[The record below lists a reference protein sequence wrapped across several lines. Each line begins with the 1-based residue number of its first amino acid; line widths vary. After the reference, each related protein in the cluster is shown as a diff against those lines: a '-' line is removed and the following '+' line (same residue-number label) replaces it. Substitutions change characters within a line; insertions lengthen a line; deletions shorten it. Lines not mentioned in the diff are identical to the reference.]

1 MRQRGTGRWKGSGRK
16 QRKTDLER
24 APIRPG
30 DSVIIEKSGF
40 EFFQTNRVEPRITR
54 RVFVPCSF
62 LSEAAGDFSYAETG
76 GSGGAGARKTEIL
89 TNTGRK
95 GEETMIITLKDGST
109 KEYGSPM
116 SVLDIAKDISE
127 GLGRMATAGEQDGE
141 VVDLRH
147 VVDRDCQLNI
157 LTVNDPEGLA
167 AYRHTTSHILAQAVK
182 RLYPQAKLAIGPS
195 IADGFYYDIDIDGGF
210 TPEDLEKLESEMK
223 KIIKEALPLRRFT
236 LPRDKAIAFMEERQE
251 PYKVELI
258 EDLPEG
264 SEISFYEQ
272 GEFVDLCAGPHLMST
287 KPVKAFKL
295 TSLAGAYWRGN
306 EHNKMLTRIYGTA
319 FAKKSDLDD
328 YLTMIEEAKKR
339 DHRKL
344 GKELGLFMM
353 HDAGPGFPFFLPK
366 GMVLKNTLLDY
377 WRELH
382 RKNGYEEISTPIIL
396 NRSLWETSGHWDHYK
411 DNMYT
416 TVIDEQDY
424 AVKPMNCPGGV
435 LVYQSEPRSY
445 RDLPLRLGEL
455 GIVHRHEKSGQ
466 LHGLMRVRCFTQDDA
481 HIFMTPEQMK
491 DEIKGVARLIDE
503 VYSLFGFKYHVE
515 LSTRPEDSMGSDEDW
530 ELATDALRGALG
542 ELGLDY
548 EVNEGD
554 GAFYGP
560 KIDFHLQDSLGRT
573 WQCGT
578 IQLDF
583 QLPLRFQLE
592 YTGADGEKH
601 RPIMIHRVAFGSIER
616 FIGILIE
623 HFAGAFPTW
632 LAPVQVK
639 VLPISEK
646 FLDYGEK
653 IRKELED
660 AGIRAELDVRSE
672 KIGYK
677 IREAQ
682 NQKIPYMLVVGA
694 KEEEQGLVAVRT
706 RQGGDQGQKRL
717 EDFIAAVKEEI
728 ASRTTQHE

>member
-1 MRQRGTGRWKGSGRK
+1 
-16 QRKTDLER
+16 
-24 APIRPG
+24 
-30 DSVIIEKSGF
+30 
-40 EFFQTNRVEPRITR
+40 
-54 RVFVPCSF
+54 
-62 LSEAAGDFSYAETG
+62 
-76 GSGGAGARKTEIL
+76 
-89 TNTGRK
+89 
-95 GEETMIITLKDGST
+95 MIITLKDGST
-109 KEYGSPM
+109 KEYGAPM
-116 SVLDIAKDISE
+116 TVLEIAKDISE
-127 GLGRMATAGEQDGE
+127 GLARAAAAGEMNGE

-147 VVDRDCQLNI
+147 VVDSDCSLSI
-157 LTVNDPEGLA
+157 LTVSDPEGLA

-195 IADGFYYDIDIDGGF
+195 IADGFYYDIDIEGGF
-210 TPEDLEKLESEMK
+210 TPDDLEKLEAEMK
-223 KIIKEALPLRRFT
+223 KIVKENLAITRFT
-236 LPRDKAIAFMEERQE
+236 KPREEAIALMKERQE

-264 SEISFYEQ
+264 AEISFYQQ
-272 GEFVDLCAGPHLMST
+272 GEFIDLCAGPHLMST

-295 TSLAGAYWRGN
+295 TSLAGAYWRGD

-319 FAKKSDLDD
+319 FAKKAELDE
-328 YLTMIEEAKKR
+328 YLIMMEEAKKR

-353 HDAGPGFPFFLPK
+353 HEAGPGFPFFLPK
-366 GMVLKNTLLDY
+366 GMILKNTLLDY
-377 WRELH
+377 WHELH
-382 RKNGYEEISTPIIL
+382 ERNGYQEISTPIIL

-411 DNMYT
+411 NNMYT

-424 AVKPMNCPGGV
+424 AIKPMNCPGGV

-481 HIFMTPEQMK
+481 HIFMTPDQIR

-530 ELATDALRGALG
+530 ELATDALRGALDD
-542 ELGLDY
+542 LGLPY
-548 EVNEGD
+548 AVNEGD

-560 KIDFHLQDSLGRT
+560 KIDFHLQDSIGRT

-583 QLPLRFQLE
+583 QLPLRFGLE

-653 IRKELED
+653 VLSGLKA

-682 NQKIPYMLVVGA
+682 SLKIPYMLVVGA
-694 KEEEQGLVAVRT
+694 RDEEQGLVAVRS
-706 RQGGDQGQKRL
+706 RFRGDEGQSAL
-717 EDFIAAVKEEI
+717 EDFIQAVKEEI
-728 ASRTTQHE
+728 ASKEIKKTEAETK